1 MAADNNKHEL
11 NIMQRCCVGVL
22 WLLCRTVAVTPR
34 IIRYYVLQEI
44 IYFVMHYVIRYRRG
58 VVMTNLRNS
67 FPDKEEHELRRIA
80 RRYDSFLA
88 EQFINTLSVT
98 GISSNDRKDT
108 CHSPARRSMQQTP
121 RDETWCWS
129 RGITDAGST
138 SRR

>member
-88 EQFINTLSVT
+88 EQFINTLAL
-98 GISSNDRKDT
+98 R
-108 CHSPARRSMQQTP
+108 A
-121 RDETWCWS
+121 
-129 RGITDAGST
+129 
-138 SRR
+138 

>member
-67 FPDKEEHELRRIA
+67 FPDKGGA
-80 RRYDSFLA
+80 RA
-88 EQFINTLSVT
+88 AA
-98 GISSNDRKDT
+98 
-108 CHSPARRSMQQTP
+108 HSPAVRLVSGRTVHQH
-121 RDETWCWS
+121 
-129 RGITDAGST
+129 A
-138 SRR
+138 